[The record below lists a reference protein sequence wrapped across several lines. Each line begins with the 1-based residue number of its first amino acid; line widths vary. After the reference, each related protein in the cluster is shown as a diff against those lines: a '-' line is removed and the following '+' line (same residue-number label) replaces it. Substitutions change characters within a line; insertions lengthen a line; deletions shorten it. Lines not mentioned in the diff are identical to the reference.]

1 MGRQTWGTD
10 VPESET
16 QRFHEELSRLE
27 EENRFLGNELMSLR
41 HFVRSLQDLA
51 DASRRRA
58 GPEDTMAL
66 LRQILKS
73 SLDAINAEDGSLMI
87 LDEDTGDLVFVLAM
101 GRVPQEQIFGFR
113 VPRGRGIAGWVVE
126 NQEPTIVDDVRKD
139 DRFFSSV
146 DDHFGFET
154 HTVLCSPI
162 VGGGRV
168 LGVVEILNKVK
179 GHTFTV
185 DDLTLVTLLCRFAG
199 ELLHSMEERVATERG
214 GA

>member
-1 MGRQTWGTD
+1 MT
-10 VPESET
+10 ESET
-16 QRFHEELSRLE
+16 QRFHAEIRRLE
-27 EENRFLGNELMSLR
+27 EENQLISRELMSLR

-51 DASRRRA
+51 DASRREA
-58 GPEDTMAL
+58 GPEDTMDL

-101 GRVPQEQIFGFR
+101 GRVPQEEIFGFR
-113 VPRGRGIAGWVVE
+113 VPEGKGIAGWVVA
-126 NQEPTIVDDVRKD
+126 NKEPTIVDDVRND
-139 DRFFSSV
+139 DRFFPTV

-154 HTVLCSPI
+154 HSVLCAPI
-162 VGGGRV
+162 VGGQRV

-199 ELLHSMEERVATERG
+199 ELLHSMEERVAMERTAG
-214 GA
+214 